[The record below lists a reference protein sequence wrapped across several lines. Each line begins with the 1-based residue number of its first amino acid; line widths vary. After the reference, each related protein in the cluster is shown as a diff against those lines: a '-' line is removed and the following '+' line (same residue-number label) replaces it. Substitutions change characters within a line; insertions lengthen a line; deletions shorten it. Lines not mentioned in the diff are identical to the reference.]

1 MNQLTYQKRIILI
14 LSAAALVFTLSGC
27 KKQPSPPPEE
37 QTSPPSTAKETPHTV
52 PQTMVIEPGVGIGP
66 IKFGM
71 TKEDLIKNLGEP
83 DKIEGNGVG
92 LNYVSSKGLSFLVH
106 PVRGVQAI
114 DCWSKEYPFPFATI
128 TTFTGKTKEGIGM
141 GASREQIEAAYERP
155 DQVTTQGP
163 LTTLRYNK
171 LQMHFMLMQGKLVS
185 IKMEAP
191 K

>member
-14 LSAAALVFTLSGC
+14 LFAAALVFALSGC
-27 KKQPSPPPEE
+27 KKQAPPPEE
-37 QTSPPSTAKETPHTV
+37 KQEETPIAGEEALL
-52 PQTMVIEPGVGIGP
+52 IEPGVGVGP

-71 TKEDLIKNLGEP
+71 TKEEVIKSFGEP
-83 DKIEGNGVG
+83 DKIEGGGAG
-92 LNYVSSKGLSFLVH
+92 LNYVSSKGISFLVH
-106 PVRGVQAI
+106 PARGVRAI
-114 DCWSKEYPFPFATI
+114 DCWSKEYPFPFAAI
-128 TTFTGKTKEGIGM
+128 STFIGKTKEGIGM
-141 GASREQIEAAYERP
+141 GASREQIEAAYGRP

-185 IKMEAP
+185 IKMESP